1 MDGNPIVIA
10 GIPVPSDAPLF
21 LAVLGVHVLF
31 ALACV
36 VTGCVAMLSVKRV
49 GRHPQYGTYYYWSL
63 TIVFATVMVLSAV
76 RWSENYHL
84 LILGV
89 LSLIAATI
97 GRSARRRRWRNW
109 IRLHIGGLGASYVFL
124 LTAFYVDNGPN
135 LPLWNRLPPI
145 AFWTLPTLVGTP
157 LILWAL
163 LRHPLVKNRVPAA

>member
-21 LAVLGVHVLF
+21 LAVLGVHVFF
-31 ALACV
+31 ALVCV
-36 VTGCVAMLSVKRV
+36 VTGCVAMLSVKRA

-63 TIVFATVMVLSAV
+63 TVVFATVVVLSV
-76 RWSENYHL
+76 MRLSENYHL

-97 GRSARRRRWRNW
+97 GRSARRRRSRNW
-109 IRLHIGGLGASYVFL
+109 IRLHIGSLGASYVLL

-135 LPLWNRLPPI
+135 LPLWNRLPSV
-145 AFWTLPTLVGTP
+145 AFWTLPTLVGDRKSTR
-157 LILWAL
+157 LNSS
-163 LRHPLVKNRVPAA
+163 H

>member
-89 LSLIAATI
+89 LSLIVATM

-135 LPLWNRLPPI
+135 LPLWNRLPTI
-145 AFWTLPTLVGTP
+145 VFWTLPTLVGAP

>member
-97 GRSARRRRWRNW
+97 GRSARRQRWRNW

>member
-10 GIPVPSDAPLF
+10 GIPVPSDAPLY